1 MSNRFE
7 RTSDKKTVEKHLKIL
22 KDLLQQPDNKIC
34 ADCKKRDPRWASA
47 NLGIFICLRCSGI
60 HRSLGVHISK
70 VRSVDLDTWTQD
82 HIDNMLKW
90 GNARANKYW
99 EHSLGP
105 NHTPDDSRM
114 ESFIRSKYE
123 YKKFVMSGPIP
134 EDPSVLDG
142 SAKQQQQQQQKSA
155 VTEQRGTI
163 QQQQIPQAASA
174 GVSVQPSYSQP
185 QQGSIYG
192 NSAAPFKSQQP
203 VQQNSS
209 VLNQQVQL
217 QQQQQQFDLLG
228 LNSFEPQQPRQQP
241 AVQYQQPQQSF
252 APAQQQSN
260 QVNNFM
266 QSKPAA
272 NNNNSN
278 FADFAGISFA
288 APPSVSAASGFGNNT
303 QSFGNFGNQYSN
315 STTANNNSTSGFG
328 NQLGMSAMN
337 GQSTNGMQNKS
348 TGDVKSN
355 ILSMYSST
363 HTSPNSQVSNN
374 SAPVM
379 GVGGGSSGGGN
390 AFSSIDP
397 FSQLGSFGNQSR
409 AQQQTTQNNQQLFG
423 QQQQQQQQQQQ
434 RPASF
439 GQPSPSQQQAQ
450 SQGGNY
456 NNQQWGDLI

>member
-7 RTSDKKTVEKHLKIL
+7 RTSDKKTVERHLKIL

-123 YKKFVMSGPIP
+123 YKKFVMPGPIP

-142 SAKQQQQQQQKSA
+142 PAQQQQQQQRSA

-163 QQQQIPQAASA
+163 QQQQVPQAAAAA
-174 GVSVQPSYSQP
+174 GGSVQPSYSQP
-185 QQGSIYG
+185 QQGSVYG
-192 NSAAPFKSQQP
+192 NSASSFNSQQP
-203 VQQNSS
+203 VQQNSA
-209 VLNQQVQL
+209 VQKQQVQ

-228 LNSFEPQQPRQQP
+228 LNSFEPQQPRQP
-241 AVQYQQPQQSF
+241 AVQYQLPQQSF
-252 APAQQQSN
+252 APAQQQSSQTN
-260 QVNNFM
+260 SFM
-266 QSKPAA
+266 HSKPAA
-272 NNNNSN
+272 NNSSN

-288 APPSVSAASGFGNNT
+288 APPSVGAASGFGNNT
-303 QSFGNFGNQYSN
+303 KSFGTFGNQQPN
-315 STTANNNSTSGFG
+315 STTTNNYSSSGFG

-337 GQSTNGMQNKS
+337 GQNSSGIQNKS

-397 FSQLGSFGNQSR
+397 FSQLGSFSSQSR
-409 AQQQTTQNNQQLFG
+409 SQQQQTAQNNQQLFG
-423 QQQQQQQQQQQ
+423 QQQQQQ

-439 GQPSPSQQQAQ
+439 GQPSPSQQAQ